1 MTLQSR
7 CWLSLQSSECLT
19 RSGKSA
25 SITSHSHGRQ
35 AGALVPSH
43 LGLSTGLLQC
53 SHNKAADFLQKEW
66 SRRECDWRCNTF
78 YGLASEVTN
87 HHFHNIL
94 LIIQVSLFTVGENYT
109 RAWMPGG
116 KNHRQLFWNLAIT
129 PHEYLKYTLEFPK
142 QKLKLKNKKKEY
154 QTRIIWRCFVWEME
168 LDT

>member
-1 MTLQSR
+1 MWIRNSAAVWLVKSFVTLQSR

-35 AGALVPSH
+35 ADALVPPT

-53 SHNKAADFLQKEW
+53 SHNKGADFLQKEW
-66 SRRECDWRCNTF
+66 SRRERDWRCNTF

-94 LIIQVSLFTVGENYT
+94 LIIQVSPIHCGRELHKGMNA
-109 RAWMPGG
+109 R
-116 KNHRQLFWNLAIT
+116 RQEPPAAI
-129 PHEYLKYTLEFPK
+129 LESGYHTTWIPQIYIRISK
-142 QKLKLKNKKKEY
+142 TKIKIKK
-154 QTRIIWRCFVWEME
+154 
-168 LDT
+168 